1 MPDLYFKCQKM
12 DIEIVQM
19 QTDNNITVLLQA
31 WKNGQEQALEELTP
45 LIYKALKD
53 IADRLCSKESRGS
66 TMQATEI
73 VHEAFVRLYNNQ
85 IDWQDRAHFYAVAA
99 RTMRR
104 LLVDIARAKRSHKR
118 EGGLFKVT
126 LHESL
131 HDEGMVNNNKP
142 EDMLL
147 DFEDALAKL
156 TNIDERKSDVLTL
169 HIYGGLTAKEASEV
183 LNISTA
189 TVERDLA
196 FAKAF
201 VNRELKVSIN

>member
-1 MPDLYFKCQKM
+1 M
-12 DIEIVQM
+12 DIETVQM

-31 WKNGQEQALEELTP
+31 WKNGQEQALKELTP
-45 LIYKALKD
+45 LIYRALKD

-104 LLVDIARAKRSHKR
+104 LLVDIARARRSHKR

-131 HDEGMVNNNKP
+131 HENLHQGMINGNRP

-156 TNIDERKSDVLTL
+156 TNFDERKSDVLTL

-201 VNRELKVSIN
+201 VNRELNVSIK

>member
-1 MPDLYFKCQKM
+1 
-12 DIEIVQM
+12 M
-19 QTDNNITVLLQA
+19 QDNHDITVLLRA
-31 WKNGQEQALEELTP
+31 WKEGQSKALDQLTP

-53 IADRLCSKESRGS
+53 IADRLCFKESKGN

-104 LLVDIARAKRSHKR
+104 LLVDIARARRRGKR
-118 EGGLFKVT
+118 EGDMHRVT
-126 LHESL
+126 LHES
-131 HDEGMVNNNKP
+131 MVKGANA
-142 EDMLL
+142 EEMLL

-156 TNIDERKSDVLTL
+156 SRLSERKSDILTL
-169 HIYGGLTAKEASEV
+169 HIYGGLTAKESAEV
-183 LNISTA
+183 MQVSTA
-189 TVERDLA
+189 TIDRELA

-201 VNRELKVSIN
+201 VNRELNISLS